1 MTHARCTLLA
11 RGRKSMSDCSRRALL
26 GGAVAVA
33 TSAILAEP
41 AHGQYVWQKPDWPA
55 GDFDALVRSPRRI
68 KQVIHAHEIN
78 GARFLS
84 NAKNSLNGLRFG
96 SGFAEDQVQLIC
108 ALNGPSSMLNYS
120 DYVWQKYRVGEW
132 TRVNDPKTQEPAER
146 NIFYLSGAGNP
157 PHYASEDPGSEGSL
171 YQSISI
177 QALESRGVRF
187 LACHTSAEE
196 AARALIKQ
204 NNLSAEPE
212 EVVKDMQAH
221 ALPGVLIVPSLAGAL
236 AILQCEGH
244 YSYMMA

>member
-1 MTHARCTLLA
+1 
-11 RGRKSMSDCSRRALL
+11 MSDCSRRALL
-26 GGAVAVA
+26 GGAAAVV

-41 AHGQYVWQKPDWPA
+41 APAQYVWQKSDWLA

-84 NAKNSLNGLRFG
+84 NTKNSLNGLRFG
-96 SGFAEDQVQLIC
+96 SGFAESQIQLVC
-108 ALNGPSSMLNYS
+108 ALNGPASMLNYG
-120 DYVWQKYRVGEW
+120 DYVWQKYRLGEW
-132 TRVNDPKTQEPAER
+132 TRVNDPKTQKPAER
-146 NIFYLSGAGNP
+146 NIFYLSAAGDP
-157 PHYASEDPGSEGSL
+157 PQYASEDPGSESSL
-171 YQSISI
+171 YQSTSI
-177 QALESRGVRF
+177 QALQSRGVRF

-196 AARALIKQ
+196 AARALIKE

-212 EVVKDMQAH
+212 DVVKDMQAH
-221 ALPGVLIVPSLAGAL
+221 ALPGVIIVPSLAGAL